1 MDSINKLIENASFFT
16 AYEKKK
22 KELDQLL
29 EDWEKVQE
37 DCTHAE
43 AYQYVE
49 DQLNM
54 YGLPPRYSS
63 YESFKRGKA
72 YFWDKSEPVLRFF

>member
-1 MDSINKLIENASFFT
+1 MEQVRQIPQRVLDSLWIDGYFKAFW
-16 AYEKKK
+16 A
-22 KELDQLL
+22 
-29 EDWEKVQE
+29 KVQE
-37 DCTHAE
+37 NCTHAE

-49 DQLNM
+49 DQLKM
-54 YGLPPRYSS
+54 YWLPPRYSS